1 MVSALLEKRY
11 SSAAE
16 KTPSRSEPG
25 RATTTRSILHEYWCG
40 LHLGPAGNCSPGLQT
55 RGFLRARARDNRTGS
70 EYFSNRRFALFFSFA
85 FCALVLSLAG
95 CVVGPNY
102 KRPIVNAPNTYRGLT
117 DAEAANTTST
127 SLGDQKWW
135 EVFQDQQ
142 LQQLIRTALQ
152 QNYDVRIAAARVLE
166 AQAQLGITRANQFP
180 TVNANGSG
188 NSLRNPA
195 NGPIPS
201 YEFNYG
207 RITASAAWQLD
218 FWGLYRRATEATRA
232 ELLANEWARQE
243 VNATLV
249 ANVASAYFQLRELD
263 LELDITKRAVAS
275 RTESL
280 QLTQTLEEH
289 GINSILDVRQAEQL
303 VYTATS
309 QIADQER
316 RIEQQENL
324 LSILLGNNPAAIP
337 RGTELTA
344 QIHPPEVPA
353 GLPSS
358 LLERR
363 PDIRQAEQRMAA
375 ANAQIGVAR
384 AAYFPQ
390 ISLTATP
397 GFQSS
402 ALASLFNG
410 SSGLWT
416 FSGSIAQPIFTA
428 GKLRSGVR
436 LAEAQQ
442 QETLLTYQQTIQGA
456 FRGVSDALVGYRK
469 DQEFRAQQ
477 ELLATSAQDAAQ
489 LSGQRYKSG
498 TTSYLEVLTNETNYF
513 TAELGLAQARLNELL
528 SLVQI
533 YQALGGGWQQ

>member
-1 MVSALLEKRY
+1 MAWQIKSLEIETKMIRY
-11 SSAAE
+11 F
-16 KTPSRSEPG
+16 
-25 RATTTRSILHEYWCG
+25 
-40 LHLGPAGNCSPGLQT
+40 GNQ
-55 RGFLRARARDNRTGS
+55 
-70 EYFSNRRFALFFSFA
+70 SFA
-85 FCALVLSLAG
+85 RFLPLTFCAFVVFISG

-102 KRPIVNAPNTYRGLT
+102 KRPIVNSPGTFRGLT
-117 DAEAANTTST
+117 DTEAANPAPA

-142 LQQLIRTALQ
+142 LQQLIRIALQ

-180 TVNANGSG
+180 SVNANGTG
-188 NSLRNPA
+188 ASLRNPA
-195 NGPIPS
+195 TGPIPS
-201 YEFNYG
+201 YVYNYG
-207 RITASAAWQLD
+207 RVTATAVWQLD
-218 FWGLYRRATEATRA
+218 FWGMYRRATEASRA
-232 ELLANEWARQE
+232 QLLASEWARQE

-263 LELDITKRAVAS
+263 LELDISKRALAS
-275 RTESL
+275 RNESL
-280 QLTQTLEEH
+280 QLTQTLQEH

-303 VYTATS
+303 VYTAS
-309 QIADQER
+309 AQIADQER
-316 RIEQQENL
+316 RIEQEENL
-324 LSILLGNNPAAIP
+324 LSILMGNNPAAVP
-337 RGTELTA
+337 RGTELTG
-344 QIHPPEVPA
+344 QIHAPEIPA
-353 GLPSS
+353 GLPSA

-363 PDIRQAEQRMAA
+363 PDIRQAEQQMIA

-390 ISLTATP
+390 ISLTGAP

-402 ALASLFNG
+402 ALTSLFNG

-416 FSGSIAQPIFTA
+416 FSGSVTQPIFTA
-428 GKLRSGVR
+428 GKIRSGVR

-442 QETLLTYQQTIQGA
+442 QETLLAYQQTIQGA

-477 ELLATSAQDAAQ
+477 ELLAHSAQDAAQ